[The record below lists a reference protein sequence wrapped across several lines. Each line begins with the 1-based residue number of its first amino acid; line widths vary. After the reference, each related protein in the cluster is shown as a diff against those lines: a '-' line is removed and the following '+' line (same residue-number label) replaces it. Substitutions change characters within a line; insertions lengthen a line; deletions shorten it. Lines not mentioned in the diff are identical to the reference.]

1 MIRATVLLGVGA
13 AAGIWGTRWARRRL
27 RALTPVGLAGTV
39 AGGLAHSVGQAR
51 GEVAGFVADVREAAD
66 LRERE
71 LLSALGI
78 PGVPELARDGR
89 RSGTIV

>member
-27 RALTPVGLAGTV
+27 RALTPVGIAETV
-39 AGGLAHSVGQAR
+39 VGSVAHSVGQAR
-51 GEVAGFVADVREAAD
+51 GEMASFVAEIRTAAD

-78 PGVPELARDGR
+78 PGVPELPQDGH